1 MMRGILERNWLGK
14 MNLLPFIRF
23 AKRVLPP
30 NVYFSAKRYYEL
42 SSLRPLFLSLP
53 YGLFPKYQYPPR
65 LTISLTTRCNLQ
77 CFICRPEGLKGK
89 DLKFENIYKLKKA
102 IKYAQTINLT
112 GWGEPLLYPRFEDVL
127 NYIYSLN
134 CKKNLIQVTT
144 NGTRLSDHTARLLK
158 GRLKSLTIS
167 LNAATAETYNKQMKN
182 GDFEK
187 TLSAIRRF
195 LSSLGEKERLKINL
209 SFVAHT
215 RNFQEIP
222 DFVVLAHDLG
232 ISAVTIIHYMVG
244 IAEHRQYSLLNVRNE
259 YNVIVDRAKAIGNRL
274 DVLVH
279 TPRQFFS
286 EKKRSVNECLSP
298 FNECFIEVN
307 GDVFPCCFCGTYRIG
322 NVYKG
327 TFEDVWFSEA
337 YRKLR
342 KKRYLQG
349 CQNCMAFIPLDE
361 YGAHFTSNFKETTAF
376 KEIEQEFKIR
386 QKLQFREKKNEK

>member
-1 MMRGILERNWLGK
+1 M
-14 MNLLPFIRF
+14 
-23 AKRVLPP
+23 
-30 NVYFSAKRYYEL
+30 
-42 SSLRPLFLSLP
+42 SSLPSQYQRDEYPSQLSI
-53 YGLFPKYQYPPR
+53 F
-65 LTISLTTRCNLQ
+65 LTTRCNLK
-77 CFICRPEGLKGK
+77 CFVCNRDGYKGQ
-89 DLKFENIYKLKKA
+89 DMKFENIYKLSDA
-102 IKYAQTINLT
+102 IKYAKKVDLT
-112 GWGEPLLYPRFEDVL
+112 GWGECFLYPRFEDVL
-127 NYIYSLN
+127 NYIYSQN
-134 CKKNLIQVTT
+134 SREDLIFITT
-144 NGTRLSDHTARLLK
+144 NGTRLSKHIAGLLS
-158 GRLKSLTIS
+158 GRLNLFVIS

-195 LSSLGEKERLKINL
+195 LLRLGEKERLKINL

-349 CQNCMAFIPLDE
+349 CQNCMVFLPLDE
-361 YGAHFTSNFKETTAF
+361 FGVHFTSHFKETSAF
-376 KEIEQEFKIR
+376 KEMEQEFKIR
-386 QKLQFREKKNEK
+386 QEHQSRQKEGARE